1 MPAACARTA
10 SIALERAV
18 LPFVFFLSKNEFNPS
33 LKTGVQVR
41 GGRITHE
48 KLARDTGRGY
58 SPA

>member
-18 LPFVFFLSKNEFNPS
+18 LPFLFYFLRNESNPELRS
-33 LKTGVQVR
+33 GIQVR
-41 GGRITHE
+41 GGNITHE